1 MTAGSVRTGVRQR
14 TPAARAA
21 ALGLAI
27 ALLAAGTAAGQAA
40 GDIVAQLKRDATS
53 LITIDRPPTGGQL
66 ALGLGLFALVSS
78 ADPHLSEQSRAHLPG
93 WVDHF
98 KSGGATGSANTLAV
112 ALAGGGLLAGDHRVT
127 TGGLTLLEGNVVLG
141 VVLQL
146 SKRAFGR
153 VRPNRPGP
161 GRWFAGGDSFPSDH
175 TAHAFLVASVLDA
188 VIDRP
193 AWRWALYP
201 LASCVALDRLHE
213 GVHYPTDVIA
223 GGLLGWWIGH
233 RLSASHGL
241 AGRPGRVT
249 VSWAPIPGGALI
261 AARAAF

>member
-1 MTAGSVRTGVRQR
+1 MRRVGIVRG
-14 TPAARAA
+14 AA
-21 ALGLAI
+21 AISIGLAVV
-27 ALLAAGTAAGQAA
+27 AAECAGAQTVSEA
-40 GDIVAQLKRDATS
+40 VAQLKRDATS
-53 LITIDRPPTGGQL
+53 LITIDRPLSAAQL

-78 ADPHLSEQSRAHLPG
+78 ADPRLSEQSRTHLPG

-98 KSGGATGSANTLAV
+98 KSGGATGSANTVAV
-112 ALAGGGLLAGDHRVT
+112 ALAAGGLLAGDHRVT
-127 TGGLTLLEGNVVLG
+127 TGGLTLLEGNIVLG

-153 VRPNRPGP
+153 VRPNHSGP

-193 AWRWALYP
+193 AWRWVLYP
-201 LASCVALDRLHE
+201 LAGGVGLDRLHE

-233 RLSASHGL
+233 RLSVSHGL
-241 AGRPGRVT
+241 AGRPSRLT

-261 AARAAF
+261 AAHAAF

>member
-1 MTAGSVRTGVRQR
+1 MRRVGFVRG
-14 TPAARAA
+14 AA
-21 ALGLAI
+21 AFSIGLAVV
-27 ALLAAGTAAGQAA
+27 AAECAGAQTVSEA
-40 GDIVAQLKRDATS
+40 VAQLKRDATS
-53 LITIDRPPTGGQL
+53 LVTVDQPATAAQL

-98 KSGGATGSANTLAV
+98 KSGGATGSANTVAV
-112 ALAGGGLLAGDHRVT
+112 ALAAGGLLAGDHRVT

-153 VRPNRPGP
+153 VRPNHPGP

-193 AWRWALYP
+193 AWRWVLYP
-201 LASCVALDRLHE
+201 LAGGVALDRLHE

-223 GGLLGWWIGH
+223 GGLLRWWVGH
-233 RLSASHGL
+233 RLSVSHGL
-241 AGRPGRVT
+241 APRAGRVT

-261 AARAAF
+261 AAHAAF

>member
-1 MTAGSVRTGVRQR
+1 M
-14 TPAARAA
+14 RAA

-27 ALLAAGTAAGQAA
+27 TLLAAGTAAAQAA

-112 ALAGGGLLAGDHRVT
+112 ALAAGGLLAGDHRVT

-153 VRPNRPGP
+153 VRPNHPGP

-201 LASCVALDRLHE
+201 LASCVGLDRLHE

-233 RLSASHGL
+233 RLSVSHGL
-241 AGRPGRVT
+241 AGRPGHVA